1 MCPPP
6 CKIPILWESE
16 LKYVLG
22 TATTKVSRIVMEE
35 LKKLRLEEWDENH
48 VRTWLKWIR
57 VKDAHIQSLYDQE
70 VTGAVLQVISE
81 DDLKDLNVKKGQ
93 IQLILKKRNELLNSQ
108 SLELGQCSTSEV
120 RESEKASL
128 TQDSQK
134 AAPTRTPQTET
145 LPSKEKLKSQDHVAA
160 LASDPPDTSA
170 DSQLTSA
177 TEKSVKENKPHIR
190 CKPRPFGKD
199 DINFKYVRNQVLPP
213 ETGVKNLI
221 FPCHEY
227 KSLAKAVTLDR
238 QRLQIKFAC
247 EVIRFASGC
256 MNVRTNG
263 TIHFGVEDSN
273 DSSEYTHGEII
284 GIPVKDPDIY
294 VDALDYID
302 KCFKHHGEIARLC
315 IEQPKFVEVI
325 SRNGSEGRFV
335 IEIDVNPSVEIVKN
349 KTFRVRLP
357 NFNEKK
363 NKVEY
368 EKVTIYRRNGA
379 KTEPICEENQDDFIS
394 GMQERDKRR
403 KDAENSEK
411 PSNRICED
419 LGRKLSVL
427 LTGGKKY
434 MDNSQWYVV
443 VTNKCKPE
451 DLQKLNF
458 LLHIDIFCVF
468 EFDPDSK
475 TDGFFEHY
483 LKHHTANVHFLQ
495 DYKYED
501 KESTSDFRRRLC
513 LFDQTSWIFC
523 NGRNDYAGDE
533 RPCDVSTWVKNK
545 KKHLKRTVSLI
556 CNDILPAGSFVVLFL
571 LLSQVE
577 QPLVDTFH
585 EFYAEMNGRNDII
598 CIAECEENYQKW
610 ANLAQPSCSLETI
623 DKMSIVGMKLNHVND
638 TIQTMLPTLIDSARH
653 LPVSTRGLCLL
664 KTADEERMSTL
675 EILSADQ
682 CEDYKVDLQDPDCAK
697 QITKIERDF
706 YRGGKVSWLNFMLA
720 EKGYCGEVIQR
731 DAYKDVVK
739 IIDGMLRGPPV
750 KQLVATVSILHHP
763 GSGGSTLAR
772 QVLWNFRKDLRCAA
786 VKPSCAVGKVCEH
799 AIQLLEYEESDINQ
813 CLPVLLLVDDS
824 DEDCFDEIKCELIA
838 AVGCKTISILMPCF
852 IFLSCRRSHYPE
864 KQCKHIPLEAVAV
877 THKLTEEEKRLFSNK
892 RKILQKQFEP
902 EFILTFVLMSEEFQ
916 EEYIQDF
923 VKHLLEGIDH
933 SSLVTRLIKYV
944 ALLNHYVE
952 NSNIS
957 LSHCEAFLG
966 LGVQIDHLRQQSFE
980 ISLTDQ
986 ARLLFIHFRDCTTE
1000 IKSIRII
1007 HPFVAKEILHQLSD
1021 QPLNQ
1026 IAMDLLQE
1034 KAFFKH
1040 RFARDE
1046 FIKFI
1051 RDLFIRRHRKSKGD
1065 SADTFF
1071 SPLIEDICNEEK
1083 CAEKAVDVLTAAY
1096 ECLGKDP
1103 YFAQQ
1108 LARLHCMYKNFVEA
1122 IKWAEDAKCQLPFN
1136 SYILDT
1142 EGQVYRKKLNALFD
1156 LTHLENEVVTP
1167 DELTEAIKIA
1177 LKAIEC
1183 FRAAQKAAQSEAD
1196 SMNNSG
1202 FVGEVEVGCYL
1213 LQLLSLLDI
1222 FEKDEDGSY
1231 TKLVEYLL
1239 GKDIPEEIKEPWKN
1253 FHGKLKG
1260 LQKGINEALEWIS
1273 EDSSYF
1279 QSNKCED
1286 EDETSNSEDLLH
1298 NPRKWL
1304 IKKTRI
1310 YARYF
1315 ALTEQEEENFKQSSN
1330 CSFSPLVRRLKIY
1343 RSGGGNITA
1352 IFSPLCDKRIDRAA
1366 EKLEKI
1372 ISMYP
1377 EDLQKEKLDL
1387 VELVNLTLSY
1397 IALACVAPNSSKL
1410 LTYQKLRELSQQFWR
1425 KKHNNSN
1432 AWFLLTLLYWP
1443 DEAHDQEPNEAKGR
1457 ILNTALETMKRLYD
1471 IKMKNLPSRKKQI
1484 YTHFFLG
1491 NGHGFDKIV
1500 HKSLLEKLI
1509 ASRLN
1514 ERRLK
1519 WLTGDV
1525 WKNPKVT
1532 QKLKRVK
1539 GWTEKGAIFVHGHC
1553 KQNKIR
1559 ILPLHFPSMPHGNEN
1574 VTFYLGFTYG
1584 GLFAYDIQV
1593 EH

>member
-1 MCPPP
+1 
-6 CKIPILWESE
+6 
-16 LKYVLG
+16 
-22 TATTKVSRIVMEE
+22 MEE
-35 LKKLRLEEWDENH
+35 LKKLRLEDWDEND
-48 VRTWLKWIR
+48 VRTWLRYIR
-57 VKDAHIQSLYDQE
+57 VKDEHIKTLYDQE
-70 VTGAVLQVISE
+70 VTGAVLQVI
-81 DDLKDLNVKKGQ
+81 DNDALKDLHIKQGQ

-108 SLELGQCSTSEV
+108 DFELAQCSTSAV
-120 RESEKASL
+120 REREKASL
-128 TQDSQK
+128 TQDSRK
-134 AAPTRTPQTET
+134 GAPSLSPQAEAV
-145 LPSKEKLKSQDHVAA
+145 PSKEKLRSQHHVTV
-160 LASDPPDTSA
+160 LASDSPDSSA
-170 DSQLTSA
+170 DSQHTSTA
-177 TEKSVKENKPHIR
+177 EESVNKNNPHIR
-190 CKPRPFGKD
+190 CKPCPFDKD
-199 DINFKYVRNQVLPP
+199 DINFKYVSKQVLPP
-213 ETGVKNLI
+213 ETGVIDLI
-221 FPCHEY
+221 CPCHEY

-238 QRLQIKFAC
+238 KRLQVKFAR
-247 EVIRFASGC
+247 EVIKFASGC

-273 DSSEYTHGEII
+273 SSSGHMHGEII
-284 GIPVKDPDIY
+284 GVPIKDQSIY
-294 VDALDYID
+294 VDALDYIE
-302 KCFKHHGEIARLC
+302 KCFTRYSEDARNC
-315 IEQPKFVEVI
+315 IRPPKFVEVI
-325 SRNGSEGRFV
+325 SRDGSEERFV
-335 IEIDVNPSVEIVKN
+335 IEVDVNSSIKIVKS
-349 KTFRVRLP
+349 KIYRVRLP
-357 NFNEKK
+357 NFSEKK
-363 NKVEY
+363 NKVEC
-368 EKVTIYRRNGA
+368 EKITIYRRNGA
-379 KTEPICEENQDDFIS
+379 KSEPICEEDQDEFIS
-394 GMQERDKRR
+394 GMQERDSRR
-403 KDAENSEK
+403 EAAESTEE
-411 PSNRICED
+411 PSNKICED

-427 LTGGKKY
+427 LTGGKTY
-434 MDNSQWYVV
+434 MDNSQWYVLV
-443 VTNKCKPE
+443 INKCKPE

-458 LLHIDIFCVF
+458 LLHMNIFCMF
-468 EFDPDSK
+468 DFDPDSK
-475 TDGFFEHY
+475 SNGFFEYY
-483 LKHHTANVHFLQ
+483 LKHHTANVHFLK

-501 KESTSDFRRRLC
+501 RESMSDLRKRLC

-523 NGRNDYAGDE
+523 NGCNDYDGDE
-533 RPCDVSTWVKNK
+533 RSCDVSTWVKSK
-545 KKHLKRTVSLI
+545 KKYLKRTVSLI
-556 CNDILPAGSFVVLFL
+556 CNEILPIGSFVVLFL
-571 LLSQVE
+571 LLSPVE

-598 CIAECEENYQKW
+598 CIAECDDNYRKW
-610 ANLAQPSCSLETI
+610 ANLTQPSCSIETI

-675 EILSADQ
+675 EILSVNQ
-682 CEDYKVDLQDPDCAK
+682 CENYKVDHHDPDHV
-697 QITKIERDF
+697 TKIERDF

-720 EKGYCGEVIQR
+720 EKGLCGEVIQR
-731 DAYKDVVK
+731 DAYKEVVK
-739 IIDGMLRGPPV
+739 IVDGMVRGSSV
-750 KQLVATVSILHHP
+750 KQLVATVHVFHHP

-799 AIQLLEYEESDINQ
+799 ATQLLEYEENDINQ
-813 CLPVLLLVDDS
+813 CLPVLLLVEDS
-824 DEDCFDEIKCELIA
+824 DEDYFDEIKHELIV
-838 AVGCKTISILMPCF
+838 AVGCKAVSIVKPLF
-852 IFLSCRRSHYPE
+852 ILLNCRRSNNPE
-864 KQCKHIPLEAVAV
+864 KLCKNIPLEAVAV
-877 THKLTEEEKRLFSNK
+877 THKLTKEEKRLFSNK
-892 RKILQKQFEP
+892 RKKLEEHFEP
-902 EFILTFVLMSEEFQ
+902 EFILTFVLMSEEFS

-933 SSLVTRLIKYV
+933 SSLVTQLIKYV

-966 LGVQIDHLRQQSFE
+966 LGIQIDHLRQQSFE
-980 ISLTDQ
+980 SSLSQ
-986 ARLLFIHFRDCTTE
+986 PARLLFIHFRDLATE
-1000 IKSIRII
+1000 IKSIRIV
-1007 HPFVAKEILHQLSD
+1007 HQLVAKEILHQLSD
-1021 QPLNQ
+1021 QPLSQ

-1034 KAFFKH
+1034 KVFFKH

-1051 RDLFIRRHRKSKGD
+1051 RDLFIRRHKRSKGD
-1065 SADTFF
+1065 STDTIF
-1071 SPLIEDICNEEK
+1071 SPLIEDICKKEQTP
-1083 CAEKAVDVLTAAY
+1083 EKAVEVLTAAY
-1096 ECLGKDP
+1096 ECFGKDP

-1108 LARLHCMYKNFVEA
+1108 LARLHYMHKHFVEA
-1122 IKWAEDAKCQLPFN
+1122 IKWAEDAKFQLPSN

-1156 LTHLENEVVTP
+1156 PTHLENEEVTP
-1167 DELTEAIKIA
+1167 DKLTEAIRIA

-1183 FRAAQKAAQSEAD
+1183 FRAAQKAAKSEAD

-1202 FVGEVEVGCYL
+1202 FVGEVEVGCHL

-1222 FEKDEDGSY
+1222 FEKDKDGSY

-1239 GKDIPEEIKEPWKN
+1239 GNDIPEEIEEPWKN

-1260 LQKGINEALEWIS
+1260 LHKGINEALEWMS

-1279 QSNKCED
+1279 QTNKCED
-1286 EDETSNSEDLLH
+1286 DEDETCYTEDH
-1298 NPRKWL
+1298 SYNPRKWL
-1304 IKKTRI
+1304 IKKTKI

-1315 ALTEQEEENFKQSSN
+1315 ALSEHEEQNLKPSSN
-1330 CSFSPLVRRLKIY
+1330 CFLSPLVRHLQIY
-1343 RSGGGNITA
+1343 RHGGGNIAA
-1352 IFSPLCDKRIDRAA
+1352 IFSLLSDQKIDRAA
-1366 EKLEKI
+1366 VRLEKI

-1377 EDLQKEKLDL
+1377 EDHQKEKLEVVDL
-1387 VELVNLTLSY
+1387 ANFILSQ
-1397 IALACVAPNSSKL
+1397 IALACVAPKSLKL
-1410 LTYQKLRELSQQFWR
+1410 VKYHELRELSLQFW
-1425 KKHNNSN
+1425 KKKPNNSS
-1432 AWFLLTLLYWP
+1432 AWFLLTVLYWP
-1443 DEAHDQEPNEAKGR
+1443 DEACDREPNEAKGR

-1500 HKSLLEKLI
+1500 HKSLLEKLT

-1532 QKLKRVK
+1532 GKLKRVK
-1539 GWTEKGAIFVHGHC
+1539 GWTENGSIFVRGHW
-1553 KQNKIR
+1553 KQNKIK

-1593 EH
+1593 ER

>member
-1 MCPPP
+1 MD
-6 CKIPILWESE
+6 
-16 LKYVLG
+16 
-22 TATTKVSRIVMEE
+22 E

-48 VRTWLKWIR
+48 VRTWLKLIR
-57 VKDAHIQSLYDQE
+57 VKDAHVQKLYDEE
-70 VTGAVLQVISE
+70 VTGAVLQAI
-81 DDLKDLNVKKGQ
+81 DADGLNDLNVKKGQ

-108 SLELGQCSTSEV
+108 SLECSTSEV

-128 TQDSQK
+128 TRDSQK
-134 AAPTRTPQTET
+134 TAPTQTPQTEA
-145 LPSKEKLKSQDHVAA
+145 LPSKERLKSQDHVAA
-160 LASDPPDTSA
+160 LASDPFDTSA
-170 DSQLTSA
+170 DSQLASA
-177 TEKSVKENKPHIR
+177 TEKGVKENKPHNQ
-190 CKPRPFGKD
+190 CNPRPFGKD
-199 DINFKYVRNQVLPP
+199 DINFKYVKNQVLPP
-213 ETGVKNLI
+213 ETGVKNLMS
-221 FPCHEY
+221 PCHEY
-227 KSLAKAVTLDR
+227 KSLATAVTLDR
-238 QRLQIKFAC
+238 QRLQAKFAR
-247 EVIRFASGC
+247 EVIKFASGC

-273 DSSEYTHGEII
+273 SSGYTHGEII
-284 GIPVKDPDIY
+284 GVPVKDPDIY

-302 KCFKHHGEIARLC
+302 KCFRPHGEIARLC

-325 SRNGSEGRFV
+325 TKDGSEKRFV

-357 NFNEKK
+357 NFSENRNKIENEKA
-363 NKVEY
+363 
-368 EKVTIYRRNGA
+368 TIYRRNGA
-379 KTEPICEENQDDFIS
+379 KTEPICEESQDDFIS

-403 KDAENSEK
+403 EAAENSEK
-411 PSNRICED
+411 PRNRICED

-443 VTNKCKPE
+443 VTNKCQPE

-458 LLHIDIFCVF
+458 LLHVNIFCVF
-468 EFDPDSK
+468 DFDPDSK
-475 TDGFFEHY
+475 IDGFFQHY

-523 NGRNDYAGDE
+523 NGCNDYAGDE
-533 RPCDVSTWVKNK
+533 RPCDVNTWVKSR

-610 ANLAQPSCSLETI
+610 ANLAQPSCSLETT

-664 KTADEERMSTL
+664 KAADEERMSTL
-675 EILSADQ
+675 EILSIDQ
-682 CEDYKVDLQDPDCAK
+682 CEDYKVDVRDPDCER
-697 QITKIERDF
+697 QIIKIERDF

-739 IIDGMLRGPPV
+739 IVDGMLRGPPV
-750 KQLVATVSILHHP
+750 KQLVATVRILHQP

-772 QVLWNFRKDLRCAA
+772 QALWNFRKDLRCAA
-786 VKPSCAVGKVCEH
+786 IKPSCAVGKVCEH
-799 AIQLLEYEESDINQ
+799 AIQLLEYEENDINQ

-824 DEDCFDEIKCELIA
+824 DEDCFDEIKHELIA
-838 AVGCKTISILMPCF
+838 AVGSKKVSTVRPRF
-852 IFLSCRRSHYPE
+852 IFLSCMRSHNPE
-864 KQCKHIPLEAVAV
+864 KQCKNIPLEAVAV

-892 RKILQKQFEP
+892 RKILIEHFEP

-966 LGVQIDHLRQQSFE
+966 LGTQIDHLRQQSFE

-986 ARLLFIHFRDCTTE
+986 ARLLFIHFSDCTTE
-1000 IKSIRII
+1000 IKSIRIV
-1007 HPFVAKEILHQLSD
+1007 HPLVAKEILRQLSD
-1021 QPLNQ
+1021 QSVNQ

-1040 RFARDE
+1040 RFGHDE

-1065 SADTFF
+1065 STDTFF

-1083 CAEKAVDVLTAAY
+1083 GLEKAVDVLKAAY

-1108 LARLHCMYKNFVEA
+1108 LARLHYSHEKFEEA
-1122 IKWAEDAKCQLPFN
+1122 EYWAKDAKRQLPSN

-1142 EGQVYRKKLNALFD
+1142 EGQVYRKMLYMKFD

-1167 DELTEAIKIA
+1167 YKLTEAIGIA

-1222 FEKDEDGSY
+1222 FAKDKDGSY
-1231 TKLVEYLL
+1231 RELVCYLL
-1239 GKDIPEEIKEPWKN
+1239 GKNIPEEITEPWKS

-1260 LQKGINEALEWIS
+1260 LQKGIYEALERIS
-1273 EDSSYF
+1273 EDISYF
-1279 QSNKCED
+1279 QTDKSEDDENK
-1286 EDETSNSEDLLH
+1286 TSNVEDHLH
-1298 NPRKWL
+1298 NLRKWL
-1304 IKKTRI
+1304 MRKASI

-1315 ALTEQEEENFKQSSN
+1315 VCWFTEQEEQDLKQGSN
-1330 CSFSPLVRRLKIY
+1330 CSLSLLIRRLEIY
-1343 RSGGGNITA
+1343 RSGGGNITMLL
-1352 IFSPLCDKRIDRAA
+1352 SVLSDQNTDRAA
-1366 EKLEKI
+1366 KKLEKI

-1377 EDLQKEKLDL
+1377 EDPQKDKLDL
-1387 VELVNLTLSY
+1387 IDLVNYILSH
-1397 IALACVAPNSSKL
+1397 IALACVAPRSSNL
-1410 LTYQKLRELSQQFWR
+1410 VIYQKLRKLSLQFQ
-1425 KKHNNSN
+1425 KEKHCNSN

-1443 DEAHDQEPNEAKGR
+1443 DDAYDKEPSEQKVA
-1457 ILNTALETMKRLYD
+1457 ILNTALATLRRLYD
-1471 IKMKNLPSRKKQI
+1471 VKIKNLPPRKKRI
-1484 YTHFFLG
+1484 YTQFFLG
-1491 NGHGFDKIV
+1491 NGHGLDKFIHRNV
-1500 HKSLLEKLI
+1500 LEKLI
-1509 ASRLN
+1509 DSRLN
-1514 ERRLK
+1514 ERRMT

-1525 WKNPKVT
+1525 WKNPNVT
-1532 QKLKRVK
+1532 RKLKRVK
-1539 GWTEKGAIFVHGHC
+1539 GWTEKGNIFVHDHC
-1553 KQNKIR
+1553 NHSKIR
-1559 ILPLHFPSMPHGNEN
+1559 ILPLHSASMPCGNEN

-1584 GLFAYDIQV
+1584 GLFANDIQV
-1593 EH
+1593 ER